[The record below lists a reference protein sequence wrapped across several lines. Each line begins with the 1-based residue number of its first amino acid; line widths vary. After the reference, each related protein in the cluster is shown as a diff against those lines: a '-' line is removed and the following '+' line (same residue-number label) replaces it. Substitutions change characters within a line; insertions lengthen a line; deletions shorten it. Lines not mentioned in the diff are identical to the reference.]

1 MSSATY
7 TLWIRA
13 IKRYYRSKSRMIG
26 SLAQP
31 LFFFLAL
38 GFGLGSALSK
48 GEGSGFN
55 YLNFIGPG
63 VIAMSVLFTSVFSGI
78 QIIWDR
84 QFGFLK
90 ETLVAPVSR
99 LSIMLG
105 QTLGGATT
113 ALFQGIFMLIIIFLV
128 GIFTST
134 GLTLTPGI
142 LIAIIFM
149 ILIGI
154 AFTSLGVAIASI
166 MEDIQGFQLIVNF
179 VILPVFFLSGA
190 LFPLINAPTALKVI
204 AYIDPLTYGVEG
216 MRYGLTGISA
226 INPFICFGVITGFSL
241 VMIFLGAYLFNR
253 IKV

>member
-7 TLWIRA
+7 TLWLRA
-13 IKRYYRSKSRMIG
+13 LKRYYRSKSRMIG

-38 GFGLGSALSK
+38 GFGLGSAIST
-48 GEGSGFN
+48 GGGFS
-55 YLNFIGPG
+55 YLKFIGPG

-105 QTLGGATT
+105 QTIGGATT
-113 ALFQGIFMLIIIFLV
+113 AMLQGIFMVIVISIV
-128 GIFTST
+128 GLFTPT
-134 GLTLTPGI
+134 GIAIGPGI
-142 LIAIIFM
+142 LISLLFM

-154 AFTSLGVAIASI
+154 AFTALGVAIAST

-179 VILPVFFLSGA
+179 LIMPIFFLSGA
-190 LFPLINAPTALKVI
+190 LFPLTNAPTALKII

-216 MRYGLTGISA
+216 IRYGLTGVSA
-226 INPFICFGVITGFSL
+226 INPLICFGAIGGFSVL
-241 VMIFLGAYLFNR
+241 MIVLGGYLFNK